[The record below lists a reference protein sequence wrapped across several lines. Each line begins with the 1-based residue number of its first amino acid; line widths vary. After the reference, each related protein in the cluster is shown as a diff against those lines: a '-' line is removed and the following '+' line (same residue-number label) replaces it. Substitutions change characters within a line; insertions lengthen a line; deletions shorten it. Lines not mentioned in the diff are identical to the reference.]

1 MKKNKLYI
9 TLAILISISL
19 FATAAICNQCA
30 AGNLDEPKTDVEK
43 DTGTGEEAVEEG
55 VDGEETS
62 QAEEEAEEEEE
73 EEAQEEESTEEE
85 EEEEDQ
91 SDYEEPT
98 IELEVYEG
106 PLYSQADDICYW
118 RVKAIVTGVPT
129 PVVEFSR
136 DDSNGAWGSRKSQIN
151 LADPTDSYSLT
162 ATVTNSEGVDSD
174 SILLSWE
181 CNRPPEITEI
191 TFMGDHFTGIEY
203 TFSAAAADPDGDTLT
218 YSWTVDGG
226 SILDSTTNPILWTM
240 PGTAGDYDITVM
252 VDDGNG
258 GTATLTETVEVTAM
272 LGPPI
277 AAMDVPIVSSEGGYI
292 SKNGTMYYVGHGH
305 NVGDSST
312 NEAIKSFISFDISGL
327 GGADIETAEFTCH
340 RIEEMGDASGFT
352 PLWVSSVSWEPGP
365 IIPADFN
372 LSGDPIQ
379 SFSTPNFTCSA
390 SQLKLYLQNAI
401 NSGRD
406 RFQIMMFFTG
416 MATDND
422 NLRDYWAYID
432 SEISLYITYTP

>member
-1 MKKNKLYI
+1 MRKNKLFI
-9 TLAILISISL
+9 ILSVLISISL

-136 DDSNGAWGSRKSQIN
+136 DDSNGAWGSKKAQIN
-151 LADPTDSYSLT
+151 LANPTDSYSLS
-162 ATVTNSEGVDSD
+162 ASATNSEGVATD
-174 SILLSWE
+174 SISLSWQ

-191 TFMGDHFTGIEY
+191 ILMGNHYVGLEY
-203 TFSAAAADPDGDTLT
+203 AVSAAAADPDGDSLS
-218 YSWTVDGG
+218 YSWSV
-226 SILDSTTNPILWTM
+226 
-240 PGTAGDYDITVM
+240 A
-252 VDDGNG
+252 G
-258 GTATLTETVEVTAM
+258 GTL
-272 LGPPI
+272 
-277 AAMDVPIVSSEGGYI
+277 D
-292 SKNGTMYYVGHGH
+292 
-305 NVGDSST
+305 D
-312 NEAIKSFISFDISGL
+312 
-327 GGADIETAEFTCH
+327 
-340 RIEEMGDASGFT
+340 
-352 PLWVSSVSWEPGP
+352 PG
-365 IIPADFN
+365 
-372 LSGDPIQ
+372 
-379 SFSTPNFTCSA
+379 
-390 SQLKLYLQNAI
+390 
-401 NSGRD
+401 
-406 RFQIMMFFTG
+406 
-416 MATDND
+416 
-422 NLRDYWAYID
+422 
-432 SEISLYITYTP
+432 